1 MKGLLIKDF
10 CLTCKN
16 KKLIGILVF
25 MAFFM
30 FSMQGE
36 DMGGFIISF
45 VTMLGG
51 TLVLS
56 TITTDEFDKSS
67 MFLLTMPVKRSTYAL
82 EKYVFSFACSLTCW
96 VASTVICCI
105 MDRSGAVETVKMAVV
120 LLLSIS
126 LFQLIM
132 IPIQLKFGGEN
143 GRMVLMG
150 IVVAIFG
157 LGLIISKFGNMVF
170 GENTVQL
177 WYQGML
183 RFMDALS
190 PVMVMIAA
198 MIGWILCF
206 ALSVRVSISA
216 IEKREY

>member
-25 MAFFM
+25 MAVFM
-30 FSMQGE
+30 FVMQGE
-36 DMGGFIISF
+36 GMGGFIISF

-56 TITTDEFDKSS
+56 TITIDEFDKSS
-67 MFLLTMPVKRSTYAL
+67 MFLMTMPVKRSTYAL
-82 EKYVFSFACSLTCW
+82 EKYVFSFGCSLTCW

-105 MDRSGAVETVKMAVV
+105 IGRKEVVETVLMAVT
-120 LLLSIS
+120 LLFIIS
-126 LFQLIM
+126 LFQMLM
-132 IPIQLKFGGEN
+132 IPVQLKFGGEN

-150 IVVAIFG
+150 MVIAIFG
-157 LGLIISKFGNMVF
+157 LALIVRKFGNMVF
-170 GENTVQL
+170 GEESVQL

-183 RFMDALS
+183 RFIDALS
-190 PVMVMIAA
+190 PVMVMITA

-206 ALSVRVSISA
+206 VFSVRVSIRV

>member
-25 MAFFM
+25 MAVFM
-30 FSMQGE
+30 FAMQGE

-82 EKYVFSFACSLTCW
+82 EKYVFSFGCSLTCW
-96 VASTVICCI
+96 VASTLICCI
-105 MDRSGAVETVKMAVV
+105 MDRSGTVEIVKMAVV
-120 LLLSIS
+120 LLLILS

-150 IVVAIFG
+150 MVVAIFG
-157 LGLIISKFGNMVF
+157 LGLIISKFGNKVF
-170 GENTVQL
+170 GENAVQL

-183 RFMDALS
+183 RFFDALS
-190 PVMVMIAA
+190 PVYVMAA
-198 MIGWILCF
+198 VIVGWILC
-206 ALSVRVSISA
+206 LIISTRISIRA

>member
-25 MAFFM
+25 MAVFM
-30 FSMQGE
+30 FAMQGE

-51 TLVLS
+51 TFVLS

-67 MFLLTMPVKRSTYAL
+67 MFLMTMPIKRSTYAL
-82 EKYVFSFACSLTCW
+82 EKYVFSFGCSLICW
-96 VASTVICCI
+96 VASTIICCI
-105 MDRSGAVETVKMAVV
+105 INRREAVETVLMAVA
-120 LLLSIS
+120 LLFVIS
-126 LFQLIM
+126 FFQMLM
-132 IPIQLKFGGEN
+132 IPVQLKFGGEN

-150 IVVAIFG
+150 MVIAIFG
-157 LGLIISKFGNMVF
+157 LTIIIRKFGNMVF
-170 GENTVQL
+170 GEGAVQL
-177 WYQGML
+177 WYQGIL
-183 RFMDALS
+183 RFIDGLS
-190 PVMVMIAA
+190 SGIVMVVAVT
-198 MIGWILCF
+198 GWILCF
-206 ALSVRVSISA
+206 ILSVRVSIRT

>member
-25 MAFFM
+25 MAVFM
-30 FSMQGE
+30 FAMQGE

-51 TLVLS
+51 TFVLS

-67 MFLLTMPVKRSTYAL
+67 MFLMTMPIKRSTYAL
-82 EKYVFSFACSLTCW
+82 EKYVFSFGCSLICW
-96 VASTVICCI
+96 GASTIICCI
-105 MDRSGAVETVKMAVV
+105 IDRREAVETVLMAVA
-120 LLLSIS
+120 LLFVIS
-126 LFQLIM
+126 FFQMLM
-132 IPIQLKFGGEN
+132 IPVQLKFGGEN

-150 IVVAIFG
+150 MVIAIFG
-157 LGLIISKFGNMVF
+157 LTIIIRKFGNMVF
-170 GENTVQL
+170 GEGAVQL

-183 RFMDALS
+183 RFFDALS
-190 PVMVMIAA
+190 PVYVMAVVIV
-198 MIGWILCF
+198 GWILC
-206 ALSVRVSISA
+206 LIISTRISIRA